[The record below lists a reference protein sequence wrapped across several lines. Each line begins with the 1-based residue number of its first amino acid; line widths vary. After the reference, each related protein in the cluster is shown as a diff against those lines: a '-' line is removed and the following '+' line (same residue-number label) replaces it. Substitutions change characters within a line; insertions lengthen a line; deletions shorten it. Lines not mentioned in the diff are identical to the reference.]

1 MVVPVV
7 VPRVEECYDGSGLSV
22 DSRQIGAFA
31 EVASRAA
38 KSAIWK
44 IVGTTVLLCDDVVDM
59 EAGKRQCR
67 LWQSAVFAAITRP
80 LLHVR
85 SKLFVH

>member
-59 EAGKRQCR
+59 EAGK
-67 LWQSAVFAAITRP
+67 WQSR
-80 LLHVR
+80 LR
-85 SKLFVH
+85 

>member
-7 VPRVEECYDGSGLSV
+7 VPRVEECHDGPGLTV

-59 EAGKRQCR
+59 EAGK
-67 LWQSAVFAAITRP
+67 WQSR
-80 LLHVR
+80 LR
-85 SKLFVH
+85 

>member
-1 MVVPVV
+1 MLPCIQNG
-7 VPRVEECYDGSGLSV
+7 RASCRSAGGRGYDGSGLSV

-59 EAGKRQCR
+59 EAGK
-67 LWQSAVFAAITRP
+67 WQSR
-80 LLHVR
+80 LR
-85 SKLFVH
+85 